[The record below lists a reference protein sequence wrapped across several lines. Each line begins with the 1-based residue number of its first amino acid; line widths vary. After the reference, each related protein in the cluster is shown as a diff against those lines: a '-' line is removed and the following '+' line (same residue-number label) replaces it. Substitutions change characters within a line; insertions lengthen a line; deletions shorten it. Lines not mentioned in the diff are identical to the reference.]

1 MRVPGGGGASWST
14 PRLNAPA
21 PLSEEGAAVPAAVDP
36 DPRRA
41 HGCLLLGTKPEPPQ
55 VTQPPPGQGR
65 AGPVLPPTRP
75 PRPDTDELPSCGSFG
90 LFLSPLAHPG
100 GGRGGGCSRLTMPC
114 FSTRLFQLRNVLFV
128 SQAENRKP
136 PLWLAVPRLRT
147 GTHLPRSLL
156 LYICRPMTR

>member
-100 GGRGGGCSRLTMPC
+100 GGRGGG
-114 FSTRLFQLRNVLFV
+114 
-128 SQAENRKP
+128 
-136 PLWLAVPRLRT
+136 VPV
-147 GTHLPRSLL
+147 
-156 LYICRPMTR
+156 